1 MKRLPVCILLCTT
14 FVFGM
19 AGCGNAVSSP
29 PRDNADVN
37 APDVNEPDII
47 VSEVDTTDPGTPE
60 VSASEVSTSEVNA
73 SDSDITEPSVSGDDA
88 AADDTAS
95 KSQEDDSR
103 DFYISEITDEIW
115 KRIEGKSYKA
125 DCTVPLEDLKYIHVL
140 HKDINGVTREG
151 EMVCNASI
159 AEDLIEIFR
168 ELYDAGYPI
177 EKMRLVDEYNADD
190 ELSMEDNNS
199 SCFNFRFISHTT
211 KVSKHGLGLAVDI
224 NTLYNPYIKYV
235 DGKRVLE
242 PVTAEEYLDRD
253 KEFDYKISKG
263 DLCYRLFTEHGFEW
277 GGDWTDRKDY
287 QHFEIPTDVIE
298 REGLQP

>member
-1 MKRLPVCILLCTT
+1 MKKLPVCIALCTT
-14 FVFGM
+14 FVFGL
-19 AGCGNAVSSP
+19 AGCGNAVSVAD
-29 PRDNADVN
+29 RDAADRK
-37 APDVNEPDII
+37 ASDANEPDII
-47 VSEVDTTDPGTPE
+47 VSDVDMADPVGEKTG
-60 VSASEVSTSEVNA
+60 VSG
-73 SDSDITEPSVSGDDA
+73 SDMTVLSVSG
-88 AADDTAS
+88 ADLSAGDVNNDPE
-95 KSQEDDSR
+95 EDDSR
-103 DFYISEITDEIW
+103 DFVISEITDEIW
-115 KRIEGKSYKA
+115 KRIEGKSYRD
-125 DCTVPLEDLKYIHVL
+125 DCTVPVEDLRYIHVL
-140 HKDINGVTREG
+140 HKDIDGVTHEG
-151 EMVCNASI
+151 EMVCNAYI

-177 EKMRLVDEYNADD
+177 EKMRLVDEYQADD
-190 ELSMEDNNS
+190 EASMEDNNS

-224 NTLYNPYIKYV
+224 NTLYNPYIKV
-235 DGKRVLE
+235 VKGERVLE

-277 GGDWTDRKDY
+277 GGDWTNSKDY